1 MGENNHF
8 MYPALYMKI
17 VNALH
22 VFVLAPLFVYVGLKA
37 EKTPDIIFMVFLIVG
52 IVVALYHSY
61 RIFVTYQS
69 VGLVP
74 YIYINLVHILLV
86 APLLVY
92 VGMKKVKTEKIIYKA
107 LIVFAVTMVLSNGY
121 RLFGK

>member
-8 MYPALYMKI
+8 MDPALYMKI

>member
-8 MYPALYMKI
+8 MDPALHMKI

-22 VFVLAPLFVYVGLKA
+22 VFILAPLFVYVGLKA
-37 EKTPDIIFMVFLIVG
+37 EKTPNVIFLVFLVVG

-69 VGLVP
+69 IGLIP

-86 APLLVY
+86 APLLIY
-92 VGMKKVKTEKIIYKA
+92 IGMKKVKTEIIIYKS
-107 LIVFAVTMVLSNGY
+107 LIVLAITMALSNGY

>member
-8 MYPALYMKI
+8 IDPALYMKI

>member
-8 MYPALYMKI
+8 MEPALYMKI
-17 VNALH
+17 VNAIH

-37 EKTPDIIFMVFLIVG
+37 EKTPNIIFMVFLVVG

-61 RIFVTYQS
+61 RIFVTYKS

>member
-8 MYPALYMKI
+8 MDPALHMKI

-22 VFVLAPLFVYVGLKA
+22 VFILAPLFVYVGLKT
-37 EKTPDIIFMVFLIVG
+37 EKTPNVIFLVFLVVG

-61 RIFVTYQS
+61 RIFVIYQS
-69 VGLVP
+69 IGLIP

-86 APLLVY
+86 APLLIY
-92 VGMKKVKTEKIIYKA
+92 IGMKKVKTEKIIYKS
-107 LIVFAVTMVLSNGY
+107 LIVLAITTALSNGY

>member
-8 MYPALYMKI
+8 MDPALYMKI

-107 LIVFAVTMVLSNGY
+107 LIVFAVTMALSNGY